1 MAYGSASD
9 GTSYKE
15 SIAPTGPFEH
25 HGKTLHLVQTLVGT
39 SFVRSYIN
47 NPREALKELNLARKD
62 SRWGSSAIL
71 HMVEIYLNPDNDA
84 VWEEK
89 ENADTPESREAV
101 ATARSLLKQVGWR
114 GSAKVREV
122 QVWASAL

>member
-1 MAYGSASD
+1 Y
-9 GTSYKE
+9 
-15 SIAPTGPFEH
+15 
-25 HGKTLHLVQTLVGT
+25 V
-39 SFVRSYIN
+39 N

-101 ATARSLLKQVGWR
+101 ATARSLLKQVR
-114 GSAKVREV
+114 GADTSSQRYRVLECYAIMAGKDKNEIEN
-122 QVWASAL
+122 ALNTLLDMANQ